1 MVGFGF
7 SVGDFIAGVNL
18 LIDAVHS
25 LSDTYGARADYK
37 ELERELQSL
46 NSGLDGIKA
55 LSLNPTQATEI
66 FAVNAAVD
74 KCFACVEAFVQR
86 NSKFK
91 SLETV
96 PGKKWS
102 PAMLR
107 RCGRAVQWAIT
118 KKDDVAKFRDQVHYH
133 SDAIG
138 MLLATLQV
146 KQSGVHKAL
155 TETIGHQVSDFGP
168 QQQEMNGALRDQRD
182 TVNRLY
188 LDTQNIIKTQ
198 TSLARSMT
206 IENREVKEGLDT
218 QIRDQERAFASQ
230 KSATT
235 QIGINVQDTKAQV
248 EAMMTLQQSLAG
260 FVASTSL
267 MREARSYI
275 SNSSQRFDA
284 FPGPNAPDLA

>member
-1 MVGFGF
+1 
-7 SVGDFIAGVNL
+7 
-18 LIDAVHS
+18 
-25 LSDTYGARADYK
+25 
-37 ELERELQSL
+37 
-46 NSGLDGIKA
+46 
-55 LSLNPTQATEI
+55 
-66 FAVNAAVD
+66 
-74 KCFACVEAFVQR
+74 
-86 NSKFK
+86 
-91 SLETV
+91 
-96 PGKKWS
+96 
-102 PAMLR
+102 
-107 RCGRAVQWAIT
+107 
-118 KKDDVAKFRDQVHYH
+118 
-133 SDAIG
+133 
-138 MLLATLQV
+138 
-146 KQSGVHKAL
+146 
-155 TETIGHQVSDFGP
+155 
-168 QQQEMNGALRDQRD
+168 MNGTLRDQRD

-230 KSATT
+230 KSTTT
-235 QIGINVQDTKAQV
+235 QICINVQDTKAQV